1 MAINTTGDA
10 ARELQR
16 RIELPPDFLESIRDE
31 DDWSFVVK
39 MHALME
45 AAVTHLLT
53 LRLGEE
59 SLHNVFARL
68 DFAAPKFG
76 KLAFAKALELLDSR
90 DRSFLHKLAELRNR
104 LVHDVSNVNF
114 DLVAYVAS
122 MDSDQFKSF
131 VRSCDN
137 FSTPLGQDDRK
148 IVVIDG
154 SQVVP
159 VEQLFLEKPK
169 LALWYAGISV
179 LTTIYVKEELRGKKA

>member
-53 LRLGEE
+53 LRLGHK
-59 SLHNVFARL
+59 SLHNVFAHL
-68 DFAAPKFG
+68 DFATSKFG

-137 FSTPLGQDDRK
+137 FSTPMGQDDRK
-148 IVVIDG
+148 NVVNDG

-159 VEQLFLEKPK
+159 VEQLFREKPK

>member
-39 MHALME
+39 LHALME
-45 AAVTHLLT
+45 TAITRLLT
-53 LRLGEE
+53 LRVGEE

-68 DFAAPKFG
+68 NFAFG
-76 KLAFAKALELLDSR
+76 KLAFVKALELLDSS
-90 DRSFLHKLAELRNR
+90 DRSFLHTLAELRNR

-122 MDSDQFKSF
+122 MDSGQFKSF

-137 FSTPLGQDDRK
+137 FSTPMEQDDRRN
-148 IVVIDG
+148 VVNDG

-159 VEQLFLEKPK
+159 VEQLFREKPK
-169 LALWYAGISV
+169 LALWDAGITV
-179 LTTIYVKEELRGKKA
+179 LFKIYVKEELRGKKA